1 VLVWLP
7 IYPAEIIRFRYPHR
21 AGRWPLTDQTG
32 LPSSQVTIR
41 TDDGKELTDSTK
53 TLESYGLKG
62 ETATVFLDI
71 R

>member
-1 VLVWLP
+1 MRLP
-7 IYPAEIIRFRYPHR
+7 LSQSR
-21 AGRWPLTDQTG
+21 PLTDQTG

-41 TDDGKELTDSTK
+41 TDDGQELADTTK